1 MKYLNMEFYYDMVS
15 ISSFGPIIDVTISIL
30 WGHLFCF
37 DTAIISKPKWQTS
50 WWFCKVIFAG
60 IRIVFKDNTCNQQ
73 VHVGIKMVHMMWSC
87 VRFWQPSISLLK
99 YSIASIAV
107 LFRKLHM
114 IFTCRSCVLKRQF
127 VKNSIRQCRCW
138 YLSDLLMN
146 NGSYLHNED
155 LLT

>member
-1 MKYLNMEFYYDMVS
+1 
-15 ISSFGPIIDVTISIL
+15 L

-50 WWFCKVIFAG
+50 WRFCKVIFTG

-73 VHVGIKMVHMMWSC
+73 VHVGIKMVHMMWSY
-87 VRFWQPSISLLK
+87 VRFWQHSISLLK
-99 YSIASIAV
+99 YSTASIAV

-127 VKNSIRQCRCW
+127 VKKFNTAMPLLIFEWS
-138 YLSDLLMN
+138 LMN
-146 NGSYLHNED
+146 NRSYLHKED
-155 LLT
+155 LFT